1 MMLTTPSAAVR
12 PYIEI
17 TTVGCTGCGACV
29 DSCPTD
35 VIRMDEATRKAQ
47 GVYADDCQG
56 CFLCQFDCPVHVI
69 RVVTTRWF
77 TGPAPRSQEA
87 GQTS

>member
-1 MMLTTPSAAVR
+1 MPAPPSPAMGPVR
-12 PYIEI
+12 PSIEI

-47 GVYADDCQG
+47 VVYADDCQG

-77 TGPAPRSQEA
+77 TGPAPA
-87 GQTS
+87 A